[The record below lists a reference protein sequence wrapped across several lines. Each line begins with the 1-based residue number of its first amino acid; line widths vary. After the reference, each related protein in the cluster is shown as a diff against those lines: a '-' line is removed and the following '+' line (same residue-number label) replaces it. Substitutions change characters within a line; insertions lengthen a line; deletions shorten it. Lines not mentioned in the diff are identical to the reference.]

1 MQKKRY
7 PGVRPF
13 EADDKALF
21 FGRERDVRDLSVLM
35 ALEKLVVLFGKS
47 GYGKSS
53 LINAGL
59 LPEWAKMT
67 NSKEAEFLPIVVRLG
82 SFVEGSSLSPTEI
95 LLARLSEKTP
105 DSPASA
111 FLETLMPE
119 RTLWYHF
126 KRKSGNHARFLLVFD
141 QFEEFF
147 TYPIGFQENFVAQL
161 ADLLY
166 ADQPQ
171 SVWEASLHLE
181 KDQRHMLAEPMEV
194 KVLFSIRAD
203 RMSRLDSM
211 KGKLP
216 AILNKRFELKGLS
229 EEQAQEA
236 ILKPAALP
244 MEAGGYDTPAFSY
257 SPEAMHLILQKLGEG
272 KQTGQAQGIEAFQLQ
287 ILCEYLEGEVAAGRI
302 PGNCIEPVHFANKIN
317 DIYEGYYQ
325 RLLNKLPPKTARAAQ
340 RLIEESLIFND
351 EKTGE
356 SRRLSVDSDVLAQ
369 RYASAGV
376 THETLQQLENAF
388 LLRREANGMGGF
400 SYEVSHDTLV
410 APILR
415 LKAERLSS
423 EKRRRMLA
431 FVGATLLALAG
442 VVIVVVYVLALRN
455 EAVENEKKALENE
468 KKALNA
474 LYQVE
479 QAQAKIKLLAPTVVS
494 RFLDRGDTYFKSED
508 FDLAKSEYETALT
521 FEPENAEVKKKIEDC
536 NTRMRKK

>member
-1 MQKKRY
+1 
-7 PGVRPF
+7 
-13 EADDKALF
+13 
-21 FGRERDVRDLSVLM
+21 
-35 ALEKLVVLFGKS
+35 
-47 GYGKSS
+47 
-53 LINAGL
+53 
-59 LPEWAKMT
+59 
-67 NSKEAEFLPIVVRLG
+67 
-82 SFVEGSSLSPTEI
+82 
-95 LLARLSEKTP
+95 
-105 DSPASA
+105 
-111 FLETLMPE
+111 MPE

-126 KRKSGNHARFLLVFD
+126 KRKIGNHARFLLVFD

-147 TYPIGFQENFVAQL
+147 TYPIGFQENFVAQM

-171 SVWEASLHLE
+171 SVREASLHLE

-236 ILKPAALP
+236 ISKPAALP

-287 ILCEYLEGEVAAGRI
+287 ILCEYLEGEVATGRI
-302 PGNCIEPVHFANKIN
+302 PGNHIEPVHFANKID

-325 RLLNKLPPKTARAAQ
+325 RLLNKLPPNTARAAQ

-356 SRRLSVDSDVLAQ
+356 SRRLSVDSDVLTQ

-455 EAVENEKKALENE
+455 EAVENEKKAVEALEE
-468 KKALNA
+468 
-474 LYQVE
+474 VE
-479 QAQAKIKLLAPTVVS
+479 QEKIKNQKIAEQLSLTLS
-494 RFLDRGDTYFKSED
+494 TIYEDKGDRYKGLNEFK
-508 FDLAKSEYETALT
+508 LAKSEYEKSLALR
-521 FEPENAEVKKKIEDC
+521 PEDAELKKKIEAC
-536 NTRMRKK
+536 EALVQKK